1 MTNDNKREED
11 IRALLKERVKI
22 DELLR
27 DRFTKEVTIMFTD
40 IKGSTAYFE
49 TRGDINGLS
58 MVFRHNELLFPII
71 KHHQGTVI
79 KTIGD
84 SIMASFPDALHGVK
98 SAIEMQQTLSS
109 HNAKHQ
115 VQDQIQIRIGLNG
128 GRGIVENR
136 DIFGDVVNLA
146 ARIESLAEPG
156 QILIS
161 QTVYEAVKQADDII
175 CKYFNSTKVKG
186 KEESVEVYH
195 VVWGEGEVVSGYK
208 RPVTQFVEQHR
219 KERNVL
225 LPDVFRKKSGIALGI
240 GILLIISLV
249 MGIIVEKSKVG
260 VREVGSE
267 PYRLAYQQL
276 NQGRLEE
283 ARESFSRMKPEDALR
298 FEGFAAVSFKSGEY
312 EKSLVMCEQALKTNQ
327 GNFYSRVIKGNIF
340 LNQGKID
347 EAVLE
352 YESATQLS
360 KGAHWQ
366 RAEAYNRLG
375 RIYAS
380 QHRVE
385 EALSMYAQAAI
396 YNPDSPEIYTNQ
408 GILTERSGNLSEAVS
423 LYKKAIEVKPQDPIA
438 VMLLKEATDKKQLE
452 EDSEKSQRIDALVE
466 ELIKSYN
473 ERKEKGLNTE
483 EDGWSSK
490 PITISFLNFQKRGV
504 PSIRDGEDEYLML
517 KLTSRLQEEGRVHIV
532 ERVLLDKLLEELK
545 LSSSD
550 LADPELAL
558 KVGRIVAARLIA
570 TGSIT
575 RYGNDLQVSMR
586 LIEPETTFVKITVM
600 ESVEKGMGIDEFSKK
615 MAQDV
620 MEKLK
625 SHYPLRGRIVSLE
638 SRNLVLDIGADQG
651 VKPGIKMKVLAEGKP
666 VQVKGKMIVPKGREI
681 GKIEITSV
689 EPNLAYARIIEKY
702 DDIQV
707 GFKIEELIADDF
719 QPTASL

>member
-1 MTNDNKREED
+1 MTNDYKREED

-27 DRFTKEVTIMFTD
+27 DRFTREVTIMFTD

-98 SAIEMQQTLSS
+98 AAIEMQQTLFS

-175 CKYFNSTKVKG
+175 CRYFDSTKVKG

-195 VVWGEGEVVSGYK
+195 VIWGEEEVVSGSNK
-208 RPVTQFVEQHR
+208 RPVKQHR

-225 LPDVFRKKSGIALGI
+225 LPDIFRKKSGIALGI

-276 NQGRLEE
+276 KQGRLEE

-352 YESATQLS
+352 YEGATQLS
-360 KGAHWQ
+360 KGARWQ
-366 RAEAYNRLG
+366 QAEAYNRLG

-380 QHRVE
+380 QYRVE

-423 LYKKAIEVKPQDPIA
+423 LYRKALDVEPQNQMA
-438 VMLLKEATDKKQLE
+438 LTLLKEATHKKKLE
-452 EDSEKSQRIDALVE
+452 EDSEKNQEIDKLVD

-473 ERKEKGLNTE
+473 ERKEKGLSTE
-483 EDGWSSK
+483 EDEWSSK

-517 KLTSRLQEEGRVHIV
+517 KLTSKLQEEGRVHIV

-550 LADPELAL
+550 LANPELAL

-600 ESVEKGMGIDEFSKK
+600 ESAEKGMGIDEFSKK
-615 MAQDV
+615 ISQDL

-651 VKPGIKMKVLAEGKP
+651 VKPGTKMKVLAEGKP
-666 VQVKGKMIVPKGREI
+666 VQIKGKMIVPKGREI

-707 GFKIEELIADDF
+707 GFKIEELVADDF

>member
-1 MTNDNKREED
+1 MTNDYKREED

-27 DRFTKEVTIMFTD
+27 DRFTREVTIMFTD

-98 SAIEMQQTLSS
+98 AAIEMQQTLFS

-175 CKYFNSTKVKG
+175 CRYFDSTKVKG

-195 VVWGEGEVVSGYK
+195 VIWGEEEVVSGSNK
-208 RPVTQFVEQHR
+208 RPVKQHR

-225 LPDVFRKKSGIALGI
+225 LPDIFRKKSGIALGI

-276 NQGRLEE
+276 KQGRLEE

-352 YESATQLS
+352 YEGATQLS
-360 KGAHWQ
+360 KGARWQ
-366 RAEAYNRLG
+366 QAEAYNRLG

-380 QHRVE
+380 QYRVE
-385 EALSMYAQAAI
+385 EASSMYAQAAI

-423 LYKKAIEVKPQDPIA
+423 LYRKALDVEPQNQMA
-438 VMLLKEATDKKQLE
+438 LTLLKEATHKKKLE
-452 EDSEKSQRIDALVE
+452 EDSEKNQEIDKLVD

-473 ERKEKGLNTE
+473 ERKEKGLSTE
-483 EDGWSSK
+483 EDEWSSK

-517 KLTSRLQEEGRVHIV
+517 KLTSKLQEEGRVHIV

-550 LADPELAL
+550 LANPELAL

-600 ESVEKGMGIDEFSKK
+600 ESAEKGMGIDEFSKK
-615 MAQDV
+615 ISQDL

-651 VKPGIKMKVLAEGKP
+651 VKPGTKMKVLAEGKP
-666 VQVKGKMIVPKGREI
+666 IQIKGKMIVPKGREI

-707 GFKIEELIADDF
+707 GFKIEELVADDF

>member
-1 MTNDNKREED
+1 MTNDYKREED

-27 DRFTKEVTIMFTD
+27 DRFTREVTIMFTD

-98 SAIEMQQTLSS
+98 AAIEMQQTLFS

-175 CKYFNSTKVKG
+175 CRYFDSTKVKG

-195 VVWGEGEVVSGYK
+195 VIWGEEEVVSGSNK
-208 RPVTQFVEQHR
+208 RPVKQHR

-225 LPDVFRKKSGIALGI
+225 LPDIFRKKSGIALGI

-276 NQGRLEE
+276 KQGRLEE

-352 YESATQLS
+352 YEGATQLS
-360 KGAHWQ
+360 KGARWQ
-366 RAEAYNRLG
+366 QAEAYNRLG

-380 QHRVE
+380 QYRVE

-408 GILTERSGNLSEAVS
+408 GILTERSGNHSEAVS
-423 LYKKAIEVKPQDPIA
+423 LYRKALDVEPQNPMA
-438 VMLLKEATDKKQLE
+438 LTLLKEATHKKELE
-452 EDSEKSQRIDALVE
+452 EDREKNQEIDKLVD

-473 ERKEKGLNTE
+473 ERKEKGLSTE
-483 EDGWSSK
+483 EDEWSSK

-517 KLTSRLQEEGRVHIV
+517 KLTSKLQEEGRVHIV

-550 LADPELAL
+550 LANPELAL

-600 ESVEKGMGIDEFSKK
+600 ESAEKGMGIDEFSKK
-615 MAQDV
+615 ISQDL

-651 VKPGIKMKVLAEGKP
+651 VKPGTKMKVLAEGKP
-666 VQVKGKMIVPKGREI
+666 VQIKGKMIVPKGREI

-707 GFKIEELIADDF
+707 GFKIEELVADDF